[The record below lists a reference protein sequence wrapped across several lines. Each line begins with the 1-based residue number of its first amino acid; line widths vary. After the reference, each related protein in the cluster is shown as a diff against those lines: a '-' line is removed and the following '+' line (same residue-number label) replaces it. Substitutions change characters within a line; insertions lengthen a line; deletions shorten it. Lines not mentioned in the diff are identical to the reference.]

1 MLTKPYKRK
10 RKRQGNKRKKKRLSL
25 QDKAMLALKAAVRK
39 VIKEHKESGR
49 PLVIWRDGKVVKIPA
64 SQI

>member
-10 RKRQGNKRKKKRLSL
+10 QRVKKKKKRLSL

-64 SQI
+64 SQL